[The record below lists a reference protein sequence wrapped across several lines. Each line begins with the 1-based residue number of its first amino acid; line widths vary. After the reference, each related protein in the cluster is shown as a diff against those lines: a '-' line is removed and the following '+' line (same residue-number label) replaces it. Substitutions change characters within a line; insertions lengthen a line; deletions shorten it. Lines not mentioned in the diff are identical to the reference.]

1 MSRGKSFKGHRYRV
15 HRYKGHR
22 HRERFL
28 DDAVK
33 GTNG

>member
-15 HRYKGHR
+15 HRY
-22 HRERFL
+22 RERFL

>member
-1 MSRGKSFKGHRYRV
+1 MSRGKSFKGHRFRG
-15 HRYKGHR
+15 HRY
-22 HRERFL
+22 RERFL

>member
-22 HRERFL
+22 YRERFL